1 MEEPIEN
8 LYHSPMGLLEWIVIG
23 LVVGALARMM
33 LPGKSP
39 VGCLGTIFIGI
50 AGAALGGKLWEELFG
65 PQRGIAWIGSILM
78 AMLLLAIFRRLTP
91 DKHW

>member
-1 MEEPIEN
+1 
-8 LYHSPMGLLEWIVIG
+8 MGLLGWIVVG
-23 LVVGALARMM
+23 LVVGLLARVM

-50 AGAALGGKLWEELFG
+50 AGAVLGGKLWTELFG
-65 PQRGIAWIGSILM
+65 PQEGIAWIGSILV

-91 DKHW
+91 DEHW